1 MERIH
6 DRSLPPRQFIIHA
19 DANEIIGSGHIL
31 RMVPIVEELLV
42 LGFDVIFVG
51 TISGISWVSELLKE
65 IGVSKFYAIEDFQ
78 FSHLN
83 QTLIFDSYTLK
94 PDHEFLD
101 SKNWKSIVSIV
112 DNNSPK
118 YHAHLYINPYPFS
131 KWVPPLE
138 YGSSTVLAGLNYVL
152 LRNSLKRIKQSEYL
166 PNSLVPRIVVS
177 GGGVDK
183 YDFCEEFSRILQ
195 NIDLPY
201 KATIF
206 ASDQSNKI
214 LDPRISY
221 ELIGKNFEEHI
232 FGTDIFFT
240 TAGLTS
246 WELMANG
253 GVVGVAASVNNQLEN
268 YKNIVQCNFGVGIG
282 ERDANGNWHFDKA
295 VICRLISDL
304 EFRMSFFKKTKEVIS
319 VHGTE
324 NVVAAIL
331 EVHS

>member
-6 DRSLPPRQFIIHA
+6 EESLPPRQFIIHA

-31 RMVPIVEELLV
+31 RLVPIAEELIA

-65 IGVSKFYAIEDFQ
+65 IGISKFYAIEDFQ
-78 FSHLN
+78 FSSIN
-83 QTLIFDSYTLK
+83 QTLIFDSYTLN
-94 PDHEFLD
+94 PNHEFLD
-101 SKNWKSIVSIV
+101 STNWKSVISIV

-131 KWVPPLE
+131 NWVPPLE
-138 YGSSTVLAGLNYVL
+138 RGGSQVLTGLNYVL
-152 LRNSLKRIKQSEYL
+152 LRNSLKRIKQIEYL

-183 YDFCEEFSRILQ
+183 YDFCNEFAKILQ

-206 ASDQSNKI
+206 ASDRSNRI
-214 LDPRISY
+214 LDPRIDY
-221 ELIGKNFEEHI
+221 VFIGKDFEEHI

-253 GVVGVAASVNNQLEN
+253 GVVGVAASVNNQLGN
-268 YKNIVQCNFGVGIG
+268 YKNIVQSNFGVGVG

-295 VICRLISDL
+295 IIRRLISDL
-304 EFRMSFFKKTKEVIS
+304 EYRMSFFKKTKEVIS
-319 VHGTE
+319 FHGAK
-324 NVVAAIL
+324 NVVSAIL